1 MSNKKESM
9 VGSNYNNTVREGYDF
24 NSLFGNIIGNANRII
39 TKPFNPIFDL
49 EAERQ
54 REAEQQRQAQIAEQ
68 QRQAAAASAAAAAE
82 AKKNTAITDA
92 KTAANA
98 AITAADAAG
107 GVAAGH
113 VDGGDARAIRSSRSS
128 TTCDNRRCTQ
138 SGWRESLCRGF
149 L

>member
-54 REAEQQRQAQIAEQ
+54 REAEQQRQAAEQQRQAQLAEQQRQAQIAEQ
-68 QRQAAAASAAAAAE
+68 QRQAQIAE
-82 AKKNTAITDA
+82 QQRQAGRHQRLRQQKPKKIP
-92 KTAANA
+92 
-98 AITAADAAG
+98 
-107 GVAAGH
+107 
-113 VDGGDARAIRSSRSS
+113 
-128 TTCDNRRCTQ
+128 Q
-138 SGWRESLCRGF
+138 
-149 L
+149 